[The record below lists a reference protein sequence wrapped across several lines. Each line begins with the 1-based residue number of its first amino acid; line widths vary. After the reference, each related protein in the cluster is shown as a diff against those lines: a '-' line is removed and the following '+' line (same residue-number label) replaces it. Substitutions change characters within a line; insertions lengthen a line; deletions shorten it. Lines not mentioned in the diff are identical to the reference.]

1 MAQSHLAKWYS
12 GRTFW
17 LGRQRIKYT
26 QTEAARF
33 LGRQYEAYSNL
44 EKGKIFPA
52 VGDCYALADLFKLS
66 DEVKE
71 YLVAIARNGAEQN
84 FQTDRRFN
92 ALCLQMAEQFYGS
105 IFKWDPLFIPGI
117 AQTRAYHFKILREAE
132 GTNDE
137 QLNRGWS
144 FKMERIRALLSRKD
158 RPKVVLLISETAL
171 LNLRFLSEADRRE
184 QLDRLR
190 ELDAR
195 AGWQIKIVSALHP
208 EAGGAF
214 SIYRPA
220 KSQAGGPPFAYAEVW
235 DNSWC
240 IENLARIARYDDLWQ
255 ILLGKSITLKEYLD
269 DRRDGLAQE
278 HSERQ

>member
-1 MAQSHLAKWYS
+1 MAQSQLAKWYS
-12 GRTFW
+12 GRNIW

-26 QTEAARF
+26 QTDAGRF
-33 LGRQYEAYSNL
+33 LGRQYEAFSNL
-44 EKGKIFPA
+44 EKGKIFPT
-52 VGDCYALADLFKLS
+52 VGDCYALADLFS
-66 DEVKE
+66 FSEEVKE

-84 FQTDRRFN
+84 FPTDRRFN

-117 AQTRAYHFKILREAE
+117 AQTRAYHFKIVRKSQNYTDA
-132 GTNDE
+132 

-144 FKMERIRALLSRKD
+144 FKMERIRVLLGRKD
-158 RPKVVLLISETAL
+158 KPKVVLLISENAI
-171 LNLRFLSEADRRE
+171 LNLRFLSETDRRE

-190 ELDAR
+190 ELDVR
-195 AGWQIKIVSALHP
+195 AGWQIRIVSALHP

-220 KSQAGGPPFAYAEVW
+220 ESQSGGPPFAYTEVW

-240 IENLARIARYDDLWQ
+240 IENPARISRYDDLWQ

-269 DRRDGLAQE
+269 DQRDGLAQE
-278 HSERQ
+278 HP